1 MGPRVVERHVAWAI
15 HGLESVTCL
24 AVDHRGEH
32 RLPVMLQVS
41 RLRKQGLVDQ
51 VPRPYVLVAVARL
64 NLAHVIFHEVPDHF
78 PFGQEERN
86 AGSRIGREREQIEI
100 LADLA
105 VVPGFRLLQPP
116 EVGIELLLRRPRRT
130 VDAGEHRVLLV
141 APPVGPRYVL
151 QLESAEPARTGDV
164 RAAAKIEE
172 ISLFVDRD
180 LTVFQALDYL
190 RFVGVVYV
198 EVLSF
203 GLGDLLPLY
212 REVPGDDLAHPLF
225 YAWQIPSVSCPAT
238 SMS

>member
-1 MGPRVVERHVAWAI
+1 LGKKSGMPAPV
-15 HGLESVTCL
+15 S
-24 AVDHRGEH
+24 GE
-32 RLPVMLQVS
+32 
-41 RLRKQGLVDQ
+41 
-51 VPRPYVLVAVARL
+51 
-64 NLAHVIFHEVPDHF
+64 
-78 PFGQEERN
+78 
-86 AGSRIGREREQIEI
+86 IEI

-116 EVGIELLLRRPRRT
+116 EVSIELLLRRPRRT

-141 APPVGPRYVL
+141 TPPVGPRYVL

-203 GLGDLLPLY
+203 DLGDLLPLY

-225 YAWQIPSVSCPAT
+225 YAWQILVRELSRYLDVVEEAVLYRRADCQLASWIEFYDGLRHRVRSRMPEHLEAL
-238 SMS
+238 